1 MDTLFIVALAN
12 PRDQYHTLAL
22 NLSQTYERYPLLMTD
37 CVLLEVGN
45 ALARSFKLQAAEII
59 EEFQHSKEVAIVPL
73 TPALFKEGLDL
84 YRRHQDKS
92 WGLVDCISFVVMQES
107 GADTALTFDQ
117 HFVQAGFKALMRDPL

>member
-1 MDTLFIVALAN
+1 MQSWRTVKSQIISVAM
-12 PRDQYHTLAL
+12 QIKSKQEVL
-22 NLSQTYERYPLLMTD
+22 NEKSS
-37 CVLLEVGN
+37 V
-45 ALARSFKLQAAEII
+45 LQAAEII

-84 YRRHQDKS
+84 YRRLQDIS